1 MKITR
6 RQLRR
11 IIREAINT
19 SEMPERRG
27 PGGEKQTHPPWP
39 EIELEDPE
47 VIRVA
52 EAIAAAIDGSNI
64 KPGAASWAF
73 DDVISSALSDFDI
86 DNDFLRAVEKHFRAN
101 RKSGRYSDRAAWAGP
116 AYIGSKI
123 AWSTPGFA
131 AARSYSDMYGS

>member
-1 MKITR
+1 MKLTN

-11 IIREAINT
+11 IIREAIDT

-39 EIELEDPE
+39 EIESEDPE
-47 VIRVA
+47 VVRAA
-52 EAIAAAIDGSNI
+52 EAIAAAIDGANI
-64 KPGAASWAF
+64 KTGAAAWAF
-73 DDVISSALSDFDI
+73 DDVISDALSDFDT
-86 DNDFLRAVEKHFRAN
+86 DKDFLLALENHFRAN
-101 RKSGRYSDRAAWAGP
+101 RKSELYSDRAVWAGP

-131 AARSYSDMYGS
+131 DARRYADMYGS